1 VRSGL
6 RRLLLL
12 VAGVLFVYGTLAA
25 SDGRGTGVVLLL
37 GAVLILSGLV
47 LGRRSTR
54 GGRQ

>member
-1 VRSGL
+1 MRSGL

-12 VAGVLFVYGTLAA
+12 VAGVLFVHGTLVA
-25 SDGRGTGVVLLL
+25 SDGSGTGVVLLL

-47 LGRRSTR
+47 LDRRSTR

>member
-12 VAGVLFVYGTLAA
+12 VAGVLFVYGTLVA

-37 GAVLILSGLV
+37 GAVLILSGLI